1 MYTKAHDLLDCKSSF
16 CWCMYIVGGNN
27 SDWRSKFRFF
37 VIRIYSL
44 YTSDEKKKKKTRES
58 LKPGSRRRH
67 FILSY
72 GIFLRLTHRDD
83 TFFSFLVMPLCWEKE
98 KPPALMTRQ
107 ENTHRHIRPIRT
119 GATVGWHFR
128 AVAPTAARV
137 VKRENLATGG
147 HVALYTL
154 SAMLVRQYNN
164 NKSDN
169 YPPV

>member
-44 YTSDEKKKKKTRES
+44 YTSDEKKKTKQGKVWN
-58 LKPGSRRRH
+58 PGVGGDISFCHTVYFFVSR
-67 FILSY
+67 
-72 GIFLRLTHRDD
+72 TA
-83 TFFSFLVMPLCWEKE
+83 TTPFSFLVMPLCWEKE